1 MRLATC
7 IAAEIAVGVSLFI
20 AVTGGAVWAIGLS
33 RGEDDAGAGAVVGR
47 GAAAASDPA
56 RDAVE
61 RTALVEARRAEA
73 VARPAAAPAAEP
85 AGARFAGKPDA
96 ELLAPLRDA
105 AVARV
110 KIGTCCTSLNMRIDF
125 ESGARAA
132 FKPEQRNLGSMPRKE
147 IAAYR
152 VDRLLRLGAVAPA
165 IGRRFLVADISSHIT
180 GGSEE
185 DRARFEGEML
195 SHDGAIDGELT
206 WWIPD
211 LSKPKIDGVLID
223 TAEGVAA
230 WQGYLALGRAAPA
243 KHRALLAQ
251 ISNVLLFDF
260 IINNI
265 DRWSGGNVLASK
277 GGEVLYFMDNTMAFR
292 PQPRGHAK
300 VSAYL
305 RRSQKFSRSLVDA
318 LRRLR
323 IEDVRDALDDDRGP
337 FPYLLTETEMGALMA
352 RRDAALRY
360 IDGLIARGGEA
371 AVLAFP

>member
-7 IAAEIAVGVSLFI
+7 IAAEIAVGVCLFI
-20 AVTGGAVWAIGLS
+20 AVTGGAVWAIGLG
-33 RGEDDAGAGAVVGR
+33 RGEDPGAGAELR
-47 GAAAASDPA
+47 PGAGAPV
-56 RDAVE
+56 RDAGRDGME

-73 VARPAAAPAAEP
+73 VARPAAPPDAEP

-105 AVARV
+105 AIAKV

-125 ESGARAA
+125 DSGARAA

-152 VDRLLRLGAVAPA
+152 VDRLLRIGAVAPA
-165 IGRRFLVADISSHIT
+165 IGRRLLVADITAHIA
-180 GGSEE
+180 GGSAE
-185 DRARFEGEML
+185 DRARFESEMVT
-195 SHDGAIDGELT
+195 HDGAIDGELT
-206 WWIPD
+206 WWIPE
-211 LSKPKIDGVLID
+211 LSKPMIDGVLID
-223 TAEGVAA
+223 AAEGVAA
-230 WQGYLALGRAAPA
+230 WQGYLALGRAVPA

-251 ISNVLLFDF
+251 ISNVVLFDF

-277 GGEVLYFMDNTMAFR
+277 GGAVLYFMDNTMAFR

-305 RRSQKFSRSLVDA
+305 RRCQKFSRSLVEA

-323 IEDVRDALDDDRGP
+323 LEDVRDALDDDLGP
-337 FPYLLTETEMGALMA
+337 FSYLLTETEMGALMA
-352 RRDAALRY
+352 RRDAAIRY
-360 IDGLIARGGEA
+360 IDGLIARGGED